1 MPVRA
6 SARSVTTGE
15 HVGQRSRKVLGIL
28 MISLLS
34 CVAASC
40 GDDGEPSSSGGSSE
54 PSPELT
60 GDPVKVM
67 TIAPTETQVSD
78 IPEVPAAVRAAAE
91 GLNQR
96 GGIGGRPV
104 EVVYCNDRND
114 PNEAGSCARQAVEE
128 GVVAVVGAYSL
139 AGSARVIPALE
150 DAEIPYINPVVLGP
164 DDTSSPVSFLMT
176 GDVIANFV
184 GCGHALAEAGATNVK
199 VMRLDVAAAEQ
210 SEAFVEMGLASG
222 GLELAGAVP
231 VPPGTTDVTPFVAS
245 ALEDDTDGIVIID
258 TIQAVQQYLTSMQQS
273 GVDFDDVKVCTI
285 YDALP
290 ETAVEDLGD
299 AAEGVYVTSGFPT
312 RSADGDSLMARF
324 LEDMDA
330 QGDDVPRNDHA
341 INAWLGMELLAR
353 VAEDA
358 STIDGPTLLAAL
370 GEVSDMEFE
379 GLIPSY
385 SSTPVTDTP
394 GLERVFGSGVYLMR
408 VTDGEHE
415 LLEPEPVD
423 VFNL

>member
-1 MPVRA
+1 M
-6 SARSVTTGE
+6 G
-15 HVGQRSRKVLGIL
+15 HRSRTVLGIL
-28 MISLLS
+28 LISLLS
-34 CVAASC
+34 CGAAAC
-40 GDDGEPSSSGGSSE
+40 GGDDETSSSPTDSQE

-60 GDPVKVM
+60 GEPVKVM

-78 IPEVPAAVRAAAE
+78 IPEVPAAVRAAAD

-114 PNEAGSCARQAVEE
+114 PNEAAGCARQAVEE

-139 AGSARVIPALE
+139 AGSDRVIPVLE
-150 DAEIPYINPVVLGP
+150 DAEIPYINPVVLGA

-184 GCGHALAEAGATNVK
+184 GCGVALADAGATKVK
-199 VMRLDVAAAEQ
+199 AIRLDVAAAAQ
-210 SEAFVEMGLASG
+210 SEAFVDMGLASG
-222 GLELAGAVP
+222 GLELEGAVP

-258 TIQAVQQYLTSMQQS
+258 TIQAVQQYLTSMQQT
-273 GVDFDDVKVCTI
+273 GVDLEEVKVCTI

-299 AAEGVYVTSGFPT
+299 AADGVYVTSAFPT
-312 RSADGDSLMARF
+312 RSDEVGGLMAQF
-324 LEDMDA
+324 LADMDA
-330 QGDDVPRNDHA
+330 KGDDVPRNDHA
-341 INAWLGMELLAR
+341 INGWLGMELLSR
-353 VAEDA
+353 VAEDV
-358 STIDGPTLLAAL
+358 STIDGPSLLAAL
-370 GEVSDMEFE
+370 GEVRDMEFE
-379 GLIPSY
+379 GLIPPFSAE
-385 SSTPVTDTP
+385 PATDIP

-408 VTDGEHE
+408 VDGGSHQ
-415 LLEPEPVD
+415 LLEQEPID
-423 VFNL
+423 VFAS